1 MKNNQIEVSQK
12 INDYLLLLFGAIDA
26 SKYVEYI
33 GHDPLTY
40 LRVNPLKADIE
51 TLTSQLKN
59 NYEITLTEIENIPN
73 GFIVDDPQRLLGKTI
88 EHILGKFYIQ
98 SLSSMIP
105 AIVLSPKPGE
115 TVLDLC
121 SAPGSKSTQL
131 AELMQNSGKLIVN
144 EVQLDRLKT
153 LVFNLDRMN
162 VLNSGVIHSKGELL
176 SKSFD
181 NYFDKIL
188 VDAPCSGLGIM
199 QKKGEVSS
207 WWSQQKVD
215 SLSEIQYKLLLS
227 AIKMLK
233 VGGELVYSTCTMTVE
248 ENEMVIDKL
257 IKKYPVK
264 ILPIEL
270 PIKSINGKINFGE
283 KSFDESLS
291 FARRIIPWEIN
302 SEGFFIVKLTKTDT
316 LETNSFVG
324 KPFREIPFVKRKFLH
339 PYFIE
344 LESTFGIDKDEFDK
358 YVYLK
363 KGNDI
368 FLLSKDWEDEE
379 FDYYERLGTRF
390 GTIDKHNSI
399 VLHTQ
404 AAHIFQKQISK
415 NIYTITSKDEL
426 KKYLEGGT
434 IKIDPPFRGQGVV
447 FYDDS
452 LLGTAS
458 FSNDGI
464 KSRFPRSKRTQEI
477 FIGI

>member
-1 MKNNQIEVSQK
+1 LKNNQIEVSQK
-12 INDYLLLLFGAIDA
+12 INDYLLNLFGKEEAA
-26 SKYVEYI
+26 KYIEYI
-33 GHDPLTY
+33 GCDPLTY
-40 LRVNPLKADIE
+40 IRINPLKSDIE
-51 TLTSQLKN
+51 SLRKKLKNKYDISLTS
-59 NYEITLTEIENIPN
+59 IIDIPN

-88 EHILGKFYIQ
+88 EHILGEFYIQ

-105 AIVLSPKPGE
+105 AIVLAPKPGE

-131 AELMQNSGKLIVN
+131 AELMQNTGKLIVN
-144 EVQLDRLKT
+144 EVQLDRVKT

-162 VLNSGVIHSKGELL
+162 VLNTGVIHSKGELL
-176 SKSFD
+176 SKSFN

-207 WWSQQKVD
+207 WWSQQKVE
-215 SLSEIQYKLLLS
+215 SLSEVQYKLLVS

-257 IKKYPVK
+257 LNKYPIK

-270 PIKSINGKINFGE
+270 PVKSINGKVSFGDDV
-283 KSFDESLS
+283 FDENLSL
-291 FARRIIPWEIN
+291 AKRIIPWEIN
-302 SEGFFIVKLTKTDT
+302 SEGFFIIKLTKTDEI
-316 LETNSFVG
+316 ETKPFPG
-324 KPFREIPFVKRKFLH
+324 KPVREIPFVKRKALQ

-344 LESTFGIDKDEFDK
+344 LETTFGINKNEFDK
-358 YVYLK
+358 YLYLC

-368 FLLSKDWEDEE
+368 FFLSKDWEDEE
-379 FDYYERLGTRF
+379 LDYYERLGTRF

-404 AAHIFQKQISK
+404 AAHTFQKLINK
-415 NIYTITSKDEL
+415 NIYTITAKDEL

-447 FYDDS
+447 VYDGA

-477 FIGI
+477 FVNF

>member
-1 MKNNQIEVSQK
+1 LKNNQIEVSQK
-12 INDYLLLLFGAIDA
+12 IHDYLLNLFGSEDA
-26 SKYVEYI
+26 AKYVDFI
-33 GHDPLTY
+33 SRDPLTY
-40 LRVNPLKADIE
+40 IRVNPLKSDINSLRE
-51 TLTSQLKN
+51 KLKKFD
-59 NYEITLTEIENIPN
+59 ITLTDIINIPN
-73 GFIVDDPQRLLGKTI
+73 GFIINDPKRLLGKTI
-88 EHILGKFYIQ
+88 EHILGEFYIQ

-131 AELMQNSGKLIVN
+131 AELMLNSGKLVVN
-144 EVQLDRLKT
+144 EVQLDRVKT

-162 VLNSGVIHSKGELL
+162 VLNTGVIHSKGELL
-176 SKSFD
+176 SKSFS

-207 WWSQQKVD
+207 WWSQQKVE
-215 SLSEIQYKLLLS
+215 SLSEVQYKLLVS

-257 IKKYPVK
+257 LKKYPVK
-264 ILPIEL
+264 LLPIEL
-270 PIKSINGKINFGE
+270 PVKSINGKQSFGDNVFE
-283 KSFDESLS
+283 KSLSL
-291 FARRIIPWEIN
+291 AKRIIPWEIN
-302 SEGFFIVKLTKTDT
+302 SEGFFIVKLTKTDEI
-316 LETNSFVG
+316 ETKPYFG
-324 KPFREIPFVKRKFLH
+324 KPIREIPFIKKKLLQ
-339 PYFIE
+339 PYFIK
-344 LESTFGIDKDEFDK
+344 LETTFGIDKNEFEK
-358 YVYLK
+358 YTYLR

-368 FLLSKDWEDEE
+368 FFLSKDWEDEE
-379 FDYYERLGTRF
+379 LDYYERLGTRF

-404 AAHIFQKQISK
+404 AAHIFQKHISK
-415 NIYTITSKDEL
+415 NTYTITSKDEL

-434 IKIDPPFRGQGVV
+434 IKIETPFKGQGVI
-447 FYDDS
+447 FYDGS

-477 FIGI
+477 FVNF